1 MDQFSVGLT
10 VQAMIDVQSKS
21 KDSQR
26 FQTDMV
32 TEGSTRVD
40 KVWTQSGITG
50 LSRSIGGDGQVN
62 WFVEL
67 PLMYHLDSA
76 WDISLVPYYSWRK
89 AKVKDYTYDIPET
102 SVILPDGVTQ
112 VTFSGSANEN
122 FNQKMQDLGAR
133 LEFGYRF

>member
-1 MDQFSVGLT
+1 MFMDQFSVGLT

-62 WFVEL
+62 
-67 PLMYHLDSA
+67 
-76 WDISLVPYYSWRK
+76 
-89 AKVKDYTYDIPET
+89 
-102 SVILPDGVTQ
+102 
-112 VTFSGSANEN
+112 
-122 FNQKMQDLGAR
+122 
-133 LEFGYRF
+133 